1 MHVSIGHPRRI
12 GGIAITYGDGQVVTA
27 SELSDFTD
35 VTEGG
40 THDNGLV
47 AKLLVVVEDALDRLD
62 TGVLLLGVVALVS
75 GLVPVKDTAD
85 EGRDEEGTSLSS
97 GNGLDKGEHESQV
110 AVDAVLGLQ
119 DVSGLDT
126 LPGGGDLDEDAV
138 LRDASLFVELFEVSN
153 ELKGSEMDRP
163 RTLMM

>member
-1 MHVSIGHPRRI
+1 MHVSTGHPRKI
-12 GGIAITYGDGQVVTA
+12 GGMVITYGDGQVVTA

-62 TGVLLLGVVALVS
+62 TRVLLLGVVALVS

-138 LRDASLFVELFEVSN
+138 LGDAGLFVELFEVSN
-153 ELKGSEMDRP
+153 ELKGSEMDRS